1 MLILLRIE
9 DVLADLGCKSVRA
22 AANVEEALDLIGAE
36 AFDAAMLDVNLD
48 GKMSYEVAD
57 ALAARGVPFLFSTG
71 YDAASL
77 EDGYRDQP
85 VLGKPY
91 CDDELVVMLS
101 SLVRR
106 ADLVAPMSAGC

>member
-22 AANVEEALDLIGAE
+22 ASSVEEALDLIGAE
-36 AFDAAMLDVNLD
+36 AFDAAMLDLNLD
-48 GKMSYEVAD
+48 GKMSYEIAD

-71 YDAASL
+71 YDADSL

-101 SLVRR
+101 SLVSR